1 MWLDS
6 NSGLGYM
13 LSDNIEISP
22 NIARKINNNMLKL
35 IVKIHMKLKK
45 KSRLYSINRQDILC
59 YIYLWEFLTQNDCV

>member
-22 NIARKINNNMLKL
+22 NIARNINNNM
-35 IVKIHMKLKK
+35 
-45 KSRLYSINRQDILC
+45 
-59 YIYLWEFLTQNDCV
+59 